1 MRDSV
6 VQAMGHINHVALM
19 DFLSEKI
26 MLDYMKEMVDR
37 KPEYKTRKR
46 RRDALRLQLVKVFE
60 IAAKQGTFSR
70 AVGVIDDKTD
80 SLTALFI
87 DCIDGV
93 RQFLEMETDKDIPIF
108 KDIKIHFLGF
118 IKHLIASFP
127 LDKRRTLIRKDL
139 RRHLFNLF
147 AGWSGRFGQLFG
159 MKAQPANND
168 NTCTEFEFQENT

>member
-108 KDIKIHFLGF
+108 KDIKAKYFLSSS
-118 IKHLIASFP
+118 L
-127 LDKRRTLIRKDL
+127 
-139 RRHLFNLF
+139 
-147 AGWSGRFGQLFG
+147 
-159 MKAQPANND
+159 
-168 NTCTEFEFQENT
+168 